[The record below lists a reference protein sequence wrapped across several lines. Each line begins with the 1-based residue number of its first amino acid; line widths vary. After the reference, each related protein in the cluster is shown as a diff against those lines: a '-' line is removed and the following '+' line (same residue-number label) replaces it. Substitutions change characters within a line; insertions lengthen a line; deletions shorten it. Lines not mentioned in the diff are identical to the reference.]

1 MARQAAQQKS
11 LEQTF
16 LQGEKLLMT
25 IILSFWRFPRVF
37 AIIFFMKPFKSFNK
51 DKCGGKRKTEIFYI
65 GTDPPLY
72 HPSPTLLN
80 IEEELLQVGMTTGE
94 TGDFFSIS
102 SVLENTY
109 SSRAEVMHVPTQL
122 QHCRKFL
129 MAS

>member
-25 IILSFWRFPRVF
+25 IILSFWRLPRVI
-37 AIIFFMKPFKSFNK
+37 AIIFFIKLLKALIRTNV
-51 DKCGGKRKTEIFYI
+51 GGDGKQIFYI

-80 IEEELLQVGMTTGE
+80 IVEEIL
-94 TGDFFSIS
+94 
-102 SVLENTY
+102 
-109 SSRAEVMHVPTQL
+109 
-122 QHCRKFL
+122 
-129 MAS
+129 